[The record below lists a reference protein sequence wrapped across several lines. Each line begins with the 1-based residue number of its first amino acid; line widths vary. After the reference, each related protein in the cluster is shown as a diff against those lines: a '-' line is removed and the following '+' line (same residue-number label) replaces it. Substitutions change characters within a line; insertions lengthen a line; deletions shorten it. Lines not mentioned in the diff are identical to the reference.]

1 MTNKHDMPKNICVV
15 YMKNITQLNAI
26 VVNATGFSLLCIF
39 NVFASF
45 KATFERRGM
54 LVARCEKKK
63 KKKALP
69 PITRSSNTVDYKTKS
84 KTHIYNAFVKYR
96 VIGPQ

>member
-1 MTNKHDMPKNICVV
+1 MHFNI
-15 YMKNITQLNAI
+15 
-26 VVNATGFSLLCIF
+26 
-39 NVFASF
+39 FASF

-54 LVARCEKKK
+54 LVARCAQ